1 MIRPEDPRHG
11 QRAGYI
17 AGCREECCSVPHS
30 RYQKRSRLRLLEEG
44 TQIISSAKTMR
55 RVAWWADRGVGIN
68 ALCLSAGLG
77 YGTLA
82 EHMAGD
88 RDVCLRTT
96 ERAIHAVTWDMLPPS
111 TLVYSA
117 MTQRRLYSLMAS
129 GHTLEWISDQVT
141 TGLSTGGRWRKQ
153 ERMYLSLAR
162 AVAEVARTA
171 PATGPSLMS
180 AAKVRRRG
188 HLPLID
194 WEDPGNPAEPRG
206 WEPERPDTDVVD
218 DIVVERLTAGFRM
231 PSTRAEKVEAMRRH
245 LAAGNSELSLC
256 LIHGWKPGRYVVRE
270 PERQDGAA

>member
-1 MIRPEDPRHG
+1 MSPDDPRHG
-11 QRAGYI
+11 HRAGYI
-17 AGCREECCSVPHS
+17 AGCRDECCSVPHS

-44 TQIISSAKTMR
+44 SQIISSAKTMR

-82 EHMAGD
+82 EHMAGE

-111 TLVYSA
+111 TLVYSG

-129 GHTLEWISDQVT
+129 GHTLEWISNEVT

-153 ERMYLSLAR
+153 QRMYLSLAR

-171 PATGPSLMS
+171 PTDGPSLMS

-188 HLPLID
+188 HLPLAA
-194 WEDPGNPAEPRG
+194 WEDPGTPAEPRD
-206 WEPERPDTDVVD
+206 WQPERPECDVVD
-218 DIVVERLTAGFRM
+218 EIVVERLLSGRHIHSNNT
-231 PSTRAEKVEAMRRH
+231 EKLEAMRRW
-245 LAAGNSELSLC
+245 LASGRSELSLC
-256 LIHGWKPGRYVVRE
+256 RMHGWRQGRYVVR
-270 PERQDGAA
+270 QDGAA